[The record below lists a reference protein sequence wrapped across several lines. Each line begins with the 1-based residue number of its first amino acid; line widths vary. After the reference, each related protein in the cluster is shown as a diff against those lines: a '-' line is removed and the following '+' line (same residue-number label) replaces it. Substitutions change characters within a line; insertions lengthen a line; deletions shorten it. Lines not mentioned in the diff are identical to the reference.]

1 MTTPETRN
9 QLTHAAINTD
19 LVRTYLREI
28 DRVPLLSAEQELM
41 YSRQV
46 QQMMVLTQAKT
57 ALAQT
62 LEREPTVKEWA
73 HKVNLAESDLSS
85 ILVMGQQA
93 KQRMIEANCA
103 WRCPLLRSTRSATWS
118 F

>member
-1 MTTPETRN
+1 MPTPGTRT

-28 DRVPLLSAEQELM
+28 GRVPLLSAEQELI
-41 YSRQV
+41 YGRQV

-62 LEREPTVKEWA
+62 LESEPTVKEWA
-73 HKVNLAESDLSS
+73 HKVNLAE
-85 ILVMGQQA
+85 
-93 KQRMIEANCA
+93 
-103 WRCPLLRSTRSATWS
+103 
-118 F
+118 